1 MSPDVRIHTYTE
13 PPAYL
18 PALLTA
24 HLPHSLPLLRRLQFT
39 RFPGGITPHARIFVA
54 TTSSSSPTATEEE
67 EEEKAAEE
75 PPNPVAQPGQA
86 FAAAYVDLSRGPET
100 QVWLYSSLEHRSASS
115 PPSFSSSSS
124 SPDESS
130 SFPEEQEIEC
140 ARALLGAVKRWRED
154 GGGGGGGAAR
164 GPDDHHDT
172 VMLGTLSERLRRA
185 LDDRAGLVFPYT
197 EVYDKWL
204 FRLADLPPAAEGQA
218 RVDERLA
225 AAAAARKKIGG
236 GAGGSGA
243 GWRWDGVRRED
254 IPLVLSRT
262 HIPRKE
268 RTVKLL
274 PSTAIYLDDGTPIAW
289 SFLGPDSSL
298 SSLHCEKQYR
308 GKGLAKAVAV
318 KLLRDHLKDYGDEEY
333 GWADVAPD
341 NLQSQ
346 GVCKSLGG
354 KIGWQVSWS
363 RIDLDLSFP
372 DS

>member
-39 RFPGGITPHARIFVA
+39 RFPGGITPHARIFVV
-54 TTSSSSPTATEEE
+54 TTSSASTSSSPTATEEE
-67 EEEKAAEE
+67 EEGKEGEE
-75 PPNPVAQPGQA
+75 PNPVAQPGQA

-100 QVWLYSSLEHRSASS
+100 QVWLYSSLEHRSAA
-115 PPSFSSSSS
+115 SS
-124 SPDESS
+124 SPGSGSSGTVAVAEEEEDEEKKKK
-130 SFPEEQEIEC
+130 EEEDEIGC
-140 ARALLGAVKRWRED
+140 ARALLGAVKRWRD
-154 GGGGGGGAAR
+154 GGGAAR

-185 LDDRAGLVFPYT
+185 LDDNDNDRDRAGLVFPYT

-204 FRLADLPPAAEGQA
+204 FRLADLPPAAEGQR
-218 RVDERLA
+218 RVDERLL
-225 AAAAARKKIGG
+225 AARKKSGG
-236 GAGGSGA
+236 GAGGGGGV

-289 SFLGPDSSL
+289 SFLG
-298 SSLHCEKQYR
+298 
-308 GKGLAKAVAV
+308 G
-318 KLLRDHLKDYGDEEY
+318 
-333 GWADVAPD
+333 
-341 NLQSQ
+341 
-346 GVCKSLGG
+346 
-354 KIGWQVSWS
+354 
-363 RIDLDLSFP
+363 
-372 DS
+372 